1 MVGKTDKLSDPQI
14 VSLVLEGDKEMY
26 AVLVE
31 RYEAKLLRYAIYLLK
46 DYDIASDAVQD
57 TFIKAYINLFSFN
70 LNKTFSSWIYRILH
84 NEAMNLIKR
93 NKKTSTFT
101 EMDMDGDEV
110 FVKFSTDK
118 IMDKNLLKA
127 SVRKCLS
134 SIDIKYQEVLVL
146 YFFDNLKYDEISDIL
161 HIPSST
167 VGVRIKRAK
176 QALMKAC
183 KNDGVNY
190 E

>member
-1 MVGKTDKLSDPQI
+1 
-14 VSLVLEGDKEMY
+14 
-26 AVLVE
+26 
-31 RYEAKLLRYAIYLLK
+31 
-46 DYDIASDAVQD
+46 
-57 TFIKAYINLFSFN
+57 
-70 LNKTFSSWIYRILH
+70 
-84 NEAMNLIKR
+84 
-93 NKKTSTFT
+93 
-101 EMDMDGDEV
+101 MDMDGDEV

-127 SVRKCLS
+127 SVRKCMS
-134 SIDIKYQEVLVL
+134 NIDIKYQEVLVL

-176 QALMKAC
+176 ESLMKAC
-183 KNDGVNY
+183 KNDGVSY